1 MKNTFF
7 VIDEE
12 NGTFEY
18 WAKGECITDCF
29 DLSGDCAELMS
40 QLAEFSDIPVYRMKI
55 LSDKE
60 VNEIVKR
67 NRYRNS

>member
-7 VIDEE
+7 VIKEDF
-12 NGTFEY
+12 GTFEY
-18 WAKGECITDCF
+18 WADGKCITDCF
-29 DLSGDCAELMS
+29 DLSDESAELMS
-40 QLAEFSDIPVYRMKI
+40 QLAEFSDIPVYRMEM

-67 NRYRNS
+67 NR